1 MRLELVPVASLTPVR
16 CLPAVVPVFSAPQP
30 QVFAAEFFS
39 RRLTLHRIRK
49 GDWRSG
55 RMPSVVS
62 SEVLD
67 DTLGPA
73 YSVVL
78 ADLEGQGRPSHV
90 LVSSHEC
97 QYEGFE
103 AVAAANGEDKPRSLL
118 HRSPI

>member
-1 MRLELVPVASLTPVR
+1 MKNCLLMFTVLSLLT
-16 CLPAVVPVFSAPQP
+16 

-55 RMPSVVS
+55 RLPRVLT

-67 DTLGPA
+67 ENLGPA

-78 ADLEGQGRPSHV
+78 ADLKGQGKPSHV

-97 QYEGFE
+97 QYEGFD
-103 AVAAANGEDKPRSLL
+103 APIGGSRSNSVSGGASILCAFLL
-118 HRSPI
+118 I